1 MIRKLRVSNYAIIDH
16 LELEFDQGFN
26 VFTGETGA
34 GKSII
39 IGALGFAVGERV
51 TEDVIRKDADSVV
64 VEADFEVPRKV
75 LERMRSEGIGVASQ
89 TITIARELVRN
100 GRSKS
105 WINGRAASLAEI
117 RSLGEHLID
126 FHGQHEHQRILNT
139 STHVLF
145 LDAFSD
151 LEEVRQNLRESR
163 LRLKD
168 LRRKLNDLESK
179 LAEFLRNEP
188 LLRHD
193 VEELERLNLK
203 PNEDTELE
211 AEIRL
216 LENKERIVCA
226 AAKAID
232 DLFESH
238 DSAISKMAS
247 ALTSLRDLSSYLDQC
262 EEMSNDLEQAM
273 AVVKEIAQLLREKV
287 CRIDLD
293 EGMLEK
299 MRERLAAIERLKRRY
314 DKPLAQLIDYASYLK
329 ATLESKADLEAEIA
343 QTRAMIAGVEA
354 DLLRIARD
362 LSRKRKASAK
372 LFESQIKQQMLK
384 LGIGSAD
391 FKVVFDEIDDGD
403 VILESGQE
411 RIVVGEN
418 GADYIEFFIRTNVG
432 EDLHPLRR
440 IASGGEISR
449 IMLAIKKVLAGA
461 DQVET
466 LVFDEIDLGVG
477 GGLAEVIG
485 KSLKDLAAKRQ
496 VICITHL
503 AQIAAMADRHFSVS
517 KAIEAKRTITRVEV
531 LSRERRIEEL
541 ARMIGGRKP
550 PKSAIEHA
558 EQLLRKVD

>member
-16 LELEFDQGFN
+16 LELEFDPGFN

-51 TEDVIRKDADSVV
+51 TEDVIRKDADSTV
-64 VEADFEVPRKV
+64 VEAEFEVSPE
-75 LERMRSEGIGVASQ
+75 LLARMRSAGIPVESQ
-89 TITIARELVRN
+89 TIAIARELVRN

-105 WINGRAASLAEI
+105 WLNGKPASLADI

-126 FHGQHEHQRILNT
+126 FHGQHEHQRILNI

-151 LEEVRQNLRESR
+151 LEKVRENLRESR

-168 LRRKLNDLESK
+168 LRRRLSDLESR
-179 LAEFLRNEP
+179 LAEVLRDEP

-193 VEELERLNLK
+193 VEELERLNLR
-203 PNEDTELE
+203 PNEDIELE

-216 LENKERIVCA
+216 LENRERIVCA
-226 AAKAID
+226 ATKAID
-232 DLFESH
+232 DLFESQ

-247 ALTSLRDLSSYLDQC
+247 ALNSLRDLSGYLEQC
-262 EEMSNDLEQAM
+262 GEMSDDLEQAM

-287 CRIDLD
+287 YRIDLD

-314 DKPLAQLIDYASYLK
+314 KKPLTELIDYANHLK

-343 QTRAMIAGVEA
+343 QTNAMITAVEGE
-354 DLLRIARD
+354 LLRMARD
-362 LSRKRKASAK
+362 LSAKRKASAK
-372 LFESQIKQQMLK
+372 RFESRIKLEMMK

-391 FKVVFDEIDDGD
+391 FKVLFDDIDDGD
-403 VILESGQE
+403 VILQAGQE
-411 RIVVGEN
+411 KVVVGEN
-418 GADYIEFFIRTNVG
+418 GADYIEFFIRTNLG

-477 GGLAEVIG
+477 GGLAEVVG
-485 KSLKDLAAKRQ
+485 ESLKDLAGKRQ

-517 KAIEAKRTITRVEV
+517 KGIEAKRTITRVEV

-558 EQLLRKVD
+558 QQLLEKAD